1 MTIGAT
7 AYTTIPALPAS
18 IYDRLTLER
27 ALPLLVHAIP
37 AQKKPIPQKN
47 SKTITF
53 TKYPSLPK
61 GVELAPGVNPEPYQL
76 SRTTKTGT
84 LKWYGAYVQID
95 EEVNLTVQDPV
106 LSETAELLGENAGET
121 FDDVYAN
128 AYQATT
134 SIIWASDDHTTIATQ
149 DTSDVALAVDFVA
162 MFLTLRNANAK
173 PFFEMIRPS
182 DGVSTMGIGASYL
195 GITSYSGASAI
206 ITVVKAVTN
215 GSLTFVP
222 VAQYPDVSSVLEGEI
237 GAIVG
242 NLASL
247 RIVCSTAAKVYTGQ
261 GASSIDVHS
270 LMIFGKNAVA
280 VSELSG
286 YAIQNIVKPASVIGG
301 PLEMYCTSGWKG
313 AQCVTILDD
322 TFMQNYIY
330 TLGS

>member
-7 AYTTIPALPAS
+7 PYSVISALPAS

-27 ALPLLVHAIP
+27 ALALLVHAIP

-121 FDDVYAN
+121 FDAMYAE

-134 SIIWASDDHTTIATQ
+134 GVVWAEAGHTTIATTAAG
-149 DTSDVALAVDFVA
+149 DTAEAADIIA
-162 MFLTLRNANAK
+162 MLLSLRNANAK

-182 DGVSTMGIGASYL
+182 DGVSTKGVGAAYL
-195 GITSYSGASAI
+195 GITTYSGASAVI
-206 ITVVKAVTN
+206 GIVNAVTD
-215 GSLTFVP
+215 GSLSFLP
-222 VAQYPDVSSVLEGEI
+222 VAQYPRPEDAIEGEV
-237 GAIVG
+237 GAIIG
-242 NLASL
+242 NLASIRL
-247 RIVCSTAAKVYTGQ
+247 VCSTAAKVYTGQ
-261 GASSIDVHS
+261 GSGAVDVYTM
-270 LMIFGKNAVA
+270 LLFGKNAVGI
-280 VSELSG
+280 SELSG
-286 YAIQNIVKPASVIGG
+286 YGMQNIVKPASQIGG

-322 TFMQNYIY
+322 AFMKNYIF
-330 TLGS
+330 TLV